1 MCLLETQGS
10 KDFSA
15 GSPSHVSFT
24 LSAIK
29 CRNEAVKGESGRRF
43 LRADKDEENLTGKR
57 EWLPKEANSGSRIDG
72 DN

>member
-24 LSAIK
+24 LSAIN
-29 CRNEAVKGESGRRF
+29 CCDEAVKGEGGRR
-43 LRADKDEENLTGKR
+43 LLSANKDEENLTGKR
-57 EWLPKEANSGSRIDG
+57 KWFPKEANSASGIDG